1 MLSENIAKLVQY
13 GIECGLTPE
22 CERTYTTN
30 LLLEVFGE
38 DEYAEPS
45 EEYHNVDLEST
56 LKELLDEA
64 CSRGIIEDSIV
75 YRDLF
80 DTKLMNCLMP
90 RPAQVQ
96 KEFAEKYEQSPQAA
110 TDYFY
115 KLSQDS
121 DYIRRYRVCKDRRWT
136 VESDYGTIDITINLS
151 KPEKDPKAIAAA
163 KNAKVP
169 VAVHFDHGKTI
180 EKITQ
185 ALEIGF
191 TSVMFDGSHLPLDEN
206 IEFTKKIIEIARKYD
221 ASVEAEIGCVGG
233 SEDGSEDIAI
243 NCTKPEDAVKFENET
258 SVDELAIAIGNAH
271 GNYKSTPKLRFD
283 ILSEVEQKTHTPLVL
298 HGGTGIS
305 PYDFVKCSKTGIKK
319 INIATATFDRVEQS
333 VRSAYESGSI
343 NGYYDLQ
350 GAEVEGAY
358 QNAKKHI
365 LIFGT
370 DNKA

>member
-1 MLSENIAKLVQY
+1 MLVNM
-13 GIECGLTPE
+13 
-22 CERTYTTN
+22 
-30 LLLEVFGE
+30 
-38 DEYAEPS
+38 
-45 EEYHNVDLEST
+45 
-56 LKELLDEA
+56 
-64 CSRGIIEDSIV
+64 
-75 YRDLF
+75 RDLLS
-80 DTKLMNCLMP
+80 D
-90 RPAQVQ
+90 AQKGNYAVGSFSVANMEMVLGVI
-96 KEFAEKYEQSPQAA
+96 KAAEELNAPIILQIAEVRLKQSPLEIIGPLMVA
-110 TDYFY
+110 T
-115 KLSQDS
+115 
-121 DYIRRYRVCKDRRWT
+121 
-136 VESDYGTIDITINLS
+136 
-151 KPEKDPKAIAAA
+151 A

-258 SVDELAIAIGNAH
+258 SVDALAIAIGNAH